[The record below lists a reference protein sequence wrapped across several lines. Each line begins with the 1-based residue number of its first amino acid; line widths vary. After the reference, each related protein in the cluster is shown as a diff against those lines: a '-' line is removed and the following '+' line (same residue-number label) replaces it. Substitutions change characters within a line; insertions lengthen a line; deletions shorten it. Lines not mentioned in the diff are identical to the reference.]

1 MSILSSRLR
10 TLAVALPLI
19 ASLGACFSWRRGPAA
34 SPEPDRF
41 VGGPVRVTRAGGPP
55 VVLTGVTIGRDS
67 LFGNEHAKPHR
78 RVAIPVSEV
87 RKLEEP
93 RVNPLATVALVVLT
107 VTAAVAVV
115 ATFFTHTVAI
125 VD

>member
-1 MSILSSRLR
+1 MSILPSRLR
-10 TLAVALPLI
+10 TLAVVLP
-19 ASLGACFSWRRGPAA
+19 LGACFSWRREPAA

-41 VGGPVRVTRAGGPP
+41 VGGPVRVTRVGGPP
-55 VVLTGVTIGRDS
+55 IVLTGVTIGRDS

-87 RKLEEP
+87 RMLEEP
-93 RVNPLATVALVVLT
+93 RVNPLATVGLVVLT

-115 ATFFTHTVAI
+115 AAFFTHTVAI

>member
-1 MSILSSRLR
+1 MSSHRLR
-10 TLAVALPLI
+10 ASTLACLLAL
-19 ASLGACFSWRRGPAA
+19 SLGACFSWRRGPVA

-41 VGGPVRVTRAGGPP
+41 VGGPVRVTRTGGPP
-55 VVLTGVTIGRDS
+55 IVLVGVTIGRDS
-67 LFGNEHAKPHR
+67 LYGNQHAKPHH

-87 RKLEEP
+87 RMLEEP
-93 RVNPLATVALVVLT
+93 RVNPLATVGLVVLL

-115 ATFFTHTVAI
+115 ATFLTHTVTV